1 MDALSELLGSLYF
14 EDARYTHFEISAP
27 WGHRVTHSGQI
38 KFVFVVGGSCW
49 LRTRALSEPM
59 RLLSHDLFVVLDSE
73 PYSVSDSADSSCVD
87 CVELEAR
94 RDGYLIR
101 YGGSGDRSD
110 LVSVAF
116 TVDAAEAESLL
127 LALPPLIHLRADQN
141 RSHALQS
148 LMDLLR
154 LEICSSELGTVPI
167 VRRLAEALF
176 VSAVRAHL
184 QQAGAAPRR
193 GILAAISDPQLA
205 RAVSEMH
212 REVARPW
219 TVEDLARSARMSRA
233 SFASR
238 FRGKVGQAP
247 LEYLTQLRMDRARS
261 LLREGVAIADV
272 ANRVGYDSAISF
284 TRAFGRV
291 TGKTPGAYK
300 REAASGHAL
309 SAPA

>member
-1 MDALSELLGSLYF
+1 LGSLYF
-14 EDARYTHFEISAP
+14 ENARYTRFETSAP

-38 KFVFVVGGSCW
+38 KFVFVVSGSCW
-49 LRTRALSEPM
+49 LRTRALPEPM
-59 RLLSHDLFVVLDSE
+59 LLPTHDLFVVLDSE
-73 PYSVSDSADSSCVD
+73 PYSVSDSPDSSCVD
-87 CVELEAR
+87 CIELEAH
-94 RDGYLIR
+94 RDGYSIR
-101 YGGSGDRSD
+101 YGGGGIRSD

-148 LMDLLR
+148 LMELLR
-154 LEICSSELGTVPI
+154 VEICSAEMGTLAI

-184 QQAGAAPRR
+184 QNSDGPRR
-193 GILAAISDPQLA
+193 GILAAIADPQLA
-205 RAVSEMH
+205 RAVGEMH
-212 REVARPW
+212 REVAQAW

-233 SFASR
+233 SFASK
-238 FRGKVGQAP
+238 FRATVGQAP
-247 LEYLTQLRMDRARS
+247 LEYLTRLRMDRARS
-261 LLREGVAIADV
+261 LIREGVAIADV
-272 ANRVGYDSAISF
+272 ADRVGYDSAISF

-300 REAASGHAL
+300 RESMATVRGDSTL
-309 SAPA
+309 T